1 MVPISKPVVVHLGLD
16 VHLVHS
22 VLTELLHIEVC
33 NVTYKGVILLLKV
46 PVKDATNTAC
56 GGGKDAAILTGLVT
70 S

>member
-1 MVPISKPVVVHLGLD
+1 MVPILKPVVVHLGLD

-33 NVTYKGVILLLKV
+33 NVMYKGIILA
-46 PVKDATNTAC
+46 KDATNTAC